1 MGIEENDGV
10 DHHETIGHRVP
21 GNMEFSWLYDEY
33 MEAQGEEEKEK
44 FSLVM
49 DDLVSRSCL
58 ALMTIVNKS
67 DLMTLPD
74 ISMN

>member
-1 MGIEENDGV
+1 
-10 DHHETIGHRVP
+10 
-21 GNMEFSWLYDEY
+21 
-33 MEAQGEEEKEK
+33 
-44 FSLVM
+44 M

-74 ISMN
+74 GTYELKKDAPYDYSFIICRG